1 MVQKKN
7 RLDKFLYHQGEWNLT
22 VFNFLFAASLKG
34 HGFRPVSFT
43 IPYSKLYNLTELN
56 ANDVQFISADRQKLD
71 LSKIILWHRKFYFSR
86 DTARFYNIK
95 MTLVSSFLFYFLRT
109 LWRGTTYIY

>member
-71 LSKIILWHRKFYFSR
+71 LSKIILWHR
-86 DTARFYNIK
+86 
-95 MTLVSSFLFYFLRT
+95 
-109 LWRGTTYIY
+109 